1 MFHFKQ
7 FSVKQN
13 RSAMKIS
20 TDSVLLGAWTPLFS
34 PLSVLDIGAGTGVI
48 SLMIAQRTE
57 NTLIDAV
64 EIDSEAFTECSENFS
79 NSEWTNRLQ
88 CYHKDIR
95 DFSQESNKK
104 YDLIISNPPFFTEK
118 IFSKNKNRAIARFTE
133 NLPFEELLKSI
144 SLLLSEKGFFSVIIP
159 FKEENIFT
167 EKANSF
173 SLFPSLITHIRGNFN
188 SEIKRSLILFSFN
201 KTENISFDEII
212 IEKQRHIYTEKY
224 INLTKNFYLNL

>member
-34 PLSVLDIGAGTGVI
+34 PISVLDIGAGTGVL

-79 NSEWTNRLQ
+79 NSKWTNRLQ

-118 IFSKNKNRAIARFTE
+118 IFSKNI
-133 NLPFEELLKSI
+133 LKSI
-144 SLLLSEKGFFSVIIP
+144 SLLLSEKGFFSVITP